1 MKALIVIP
9 TYNEAKNIEKLLKDI
24 FQTVSDVSVL
34 VVDDASPDGTGHIV
48 DNLIKTK
55 YPHSLF
61 VLHRSG
67 KNGLGTAYIEGF
79 QWGLRKAYD
88 VFIEMDA
95 DFSHKPAYL
104 PKMLQLIEQHD
115 CVIGSRYVKGGGVE
129 NWGVWRRII
138 SKGGSLYARLILLTN
153 VHDFTG
159 GFNCFRREN
168 LVAIK
173 PETILSKGYCFQIEM
188 KFRHRLLGKE
198 VFEMPIIFPDRTAG
212 VSKMSGSIF
221 KEAIL
226 NVIKLSLM
234 RKKIKALM
242 KG

>member
-1 MKALIVIP
+1 MKPLIVIP
-9 TYNEAKNIEKLLKDI
+9 TYNEAKNIEKLLKEI
-24 FQTVSDVSVL
+24 FQTVPDISVL
-34 VVDDASPDGTGHIV
+34 VVDDASPDGTGNIV
-48 DNLIKTK
+48 DDLTKK
-55 YPHSLF
+55 YPDSLF

-79 QWGLRKAYD
+79 QWGLSQSYD
-88 VFIEMDA
+88 VFVEMDA

-104 PKMLQLIEQHD
+104 PEMLKLIKKHD

-129 NWGVWRRII
+129 NWGLLRRII
-138 SKGGSLYARLILLTN
+138 SKGGSLYARMILLTN
-153 VHDFTG
+153 IHDFTG

-168 LVAIK
+168 LEAIK
-173 PETILSKGYCFQIEM
+173 PKTILSKGYCFQIEM

-198 VFEMPIIFPDRTAG
+198 VFEMPIIFPDRKEG

-221 KEAIL
+221 KEAVL
-226 NVIKLSLM
+226 NVLKLSLM
-234 RKKIKALM
+234 RKRIKTIM